1 MVQQMLKR
9 VIQWLKKLFQGL
21 FARKHSPKP
30 VQQNIEKT
38 TAPPL
43 SDTDLEFLFTELL
56 AGVHQARG
64 QAWAQNWL
72 HKIEHRVST
81 QQWLDWL
88 NHFGER
94 LLASTKPHNELAA
107 RLVQL
112 GELEV
117 GEVGDLAYNIGMQLL
132 TRTQAEPIWEY
143 DGPDAV
149 SPTVSEE
156 NFPEEEYQTVT
167 WDELLVILQENDILR
182 QQIVQDF
189 AIESD
194 DPQQIIQVL
203 INKSQT
209 MGESAGSEKSDQ
221 PIPE

>member
-1 MVQQMLKR
+1 
-9 VIQWLKKLFQGL
+9 
-21 FARKHSPKP
+21 
-30 VQQNIEKT
+30 
-38 TAPPL
+38 
-43 SDTDLEFLFTELL
+43 
-56 AGVHQARG
+56 
-64 QAWAQNWL
+64 
-72 HKIEHRVST
+72 
-81 QQWLDWL
+81 
-88 NHFGER
+88 
-94 LLASTKPHNELAA
+94 
-107 RLVQL
+107 
-112 GELEV
+112 
-117 GEVGDLAYNIGMQLL
+117 
-132 TRTQAEPIWEY
+132 

-167 WDELLVILQENDILR
+167 WDELLEILQENDILR

-194 DPQQIIQVL
+194 DPQQIIQVIQVL